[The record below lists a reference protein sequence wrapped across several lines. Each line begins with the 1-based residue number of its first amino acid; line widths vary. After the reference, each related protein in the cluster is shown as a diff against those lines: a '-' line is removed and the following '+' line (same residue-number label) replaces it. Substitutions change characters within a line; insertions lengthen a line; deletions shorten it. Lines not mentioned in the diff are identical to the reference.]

1 MKGGGAMRT
10 RSHLI
15 RPLLVLSIVALA
27 ASACGGDDP
36 GGEAA
41 EQAGSATLA
50 DEDAAGDGVEA
61 GPAEQTGGGEGDSG
75 DGELGFDFG
84 EVPVA
89 GPSVIKTAEVDVV
102 VGRGR
107 FDDAFGDATLIAG
120 RYGGFVTSSTE
131 SGSRA
136 KRGSLTLR
144 VPAERFEQ
152 ALADVRGLGD
162 VRSQTISGEDV
173 SADFVDLEA
182 RLTTWRSQEAVLLR
196 LMDRATTIEGTLR
209 VQRELQD
216 VQFRIEQIR
225 GQLRVLEDR
234 TALSTIVVG
243 MAERGAP
250 PVSRPAVPSRP
261 SLARAWREAV
271 DGFLG
276 VLYSV
281 VVFLGYA
288 VPILLVAVLAWL
300 GWRRLRPETGVPRAP
315 GGPAVPPEPA
325 A

>member
-1 MKGGGAMRT
+1 VEDASGGG
-10 RSHLI
+10 
-15 RPLLVLSIVALA
+15 
-27 ASACGGDDP
+27 
-36 GGEAA
+36 
-41 EQAGSATLA
+41 
-50 DEDAAGDGVEA
+50 
-61 GPAEQTGGGEGDSG
+61 
-75 DGELGFDFG
+75 LGFDFG

-89 GPSVIKTAEVDVV
+89 GPSVIKTAEVDVM
-102 VGRGR
+102 VGRGT

-136 KRGSLTLR
+136 NRGSLTLR
-144 VPAERFEQ
+144 VPAVRFEQ
-152 ALADVRGLGD
+152 ALADVRGLGE

-216 VQFRIEQIR
+216 VQYRIEQIR
-225 GQLRVLEDR
+225 GRLRVLEDR
-234 TALSTIVVG
+234 TALGTIVVG

-250 PVSRPAVPSRP
+250 PVAPPADPSRP
-261 SLARAWREAV
+261 SLSRAWREAV

-300 GWRRLRPETGVPRAP
+300 GWRRLRPETGVPHAP

>member
-1 MKGGGAMRT
+1 MRT
-10 RSHLI
+10 GSHRA
-15 RPLLVLSIVALA
+15 RPLLVLSIVALV
-27 ASACGGDDP
+27 ASACSGDDP
-36 GGEAA
+36 A
-41 EQAGSATLA
+41 EQPADATLA
-50 DEDAAGDGVEA
+50 DQDAAGDGGGARA
-61 GPAEQTGGGEGDSG
+61 GAPEPSEEGGPRA
-75 DGELGFDFG
+75 GELGFDFG

-102 VGRGR
+102 VGRGM

-131 SGSRA
+131 TGSRA

-152 ALADVRGLGD
+152 ALADVRGLGE

-216 VQFRIEQIR
+216 VQYRIEQIR
-225 GQLRVLEDR
+225 GRLRVLEDR

-250 PVSRPAVPSRP
+250 PVAPPADPSRP

-300 GWRRLRPETGVPRAP
+300 GWRRLRPETSVPRAP

>member
-1 MKGGGAMRT
+1 MRS

-15 RPLLVLSIVALA
+15 RPLLALSVVALV

-36 GGEAA
+36 A
-41 EQAGSATLA
+41 EQPAEATLA
-50 DEDAAGDGVEA
+50 DEDAAGDG
-61 GPAEQTGGGEGDSG
+61 GGARAAAPEPSEEVQPG
-75 DGELGFDFG
+75 DGGLGFDFG

-107 FDDAFGDATLIAG
+107 FEDAFGDATLIAG

-152 ALADVRGLGD
+152 ALADVRGLGE

-216 VQFRIEQIR
+216 VQYRIEQIR
-225 GQLRVLEDR
+225 GRLRVLEDR

-250 PVSRPAVPSRP
+250 PVAPPVDPSRP

-288 VPILLVAVLAWL
+288 VPVLLVAVLAWL
-300 GWRRLRPETGVPRAP
+300 GWRRLRPETGLPHAP

>member
-1 MKGGGAMRT
+1 MRT

-15 RPLLVLSIVALA
+15 RPLLVPSIATLV
-27 ASACGGDDP
+27 ASACVGDDP
-36 GGEAA
+36 AGESA
-41 EQAGSATLA
+41 ATLA
-50 DEDAAGDGVEA
+50 DEDAAGDGAEAA
-61 GPAEQTGGGEGDSG
+61 GPAEQTGGGEGGSG

-120 RYGGFVTSSTE
+120 RYGGFATSSTE

-152 ALADVRGLGD
+152 ALADIRGLGD

-196 LMDRATTIEGTLR
+196 LMERATTIEGTLR

-216 VQFRIEQIR
+216 VQYRIEQIR

-250 PVSRPAVPSRP
+250 PVAPPADPSRP

-271 DGFLG
+271 DAFLG

-300 GWRRLRPETGVPRAP
+300 GWRRLRPETGLPHAP
-315 GGPAVPPEPA
+315 GEPAVPPEPA

>member
-1 MKGGGAMRT
+1 MRT
-10 RSHLI
+10 RSHLT
-15 RPLLVLSIVALA
+15 RPLLVLSVVALV
-27 ASACGGDDP
+27 ASACGGDDSAD
-36 GGEAA
+36 GGDGAMSA
-41 EQAGSATLA
+41 EQGAGGAGEEAPAPAASPTVV
-50 DEDAAGDGVEA
+50 EDAS
-61 GPAEQTGGGEGDSG
+61 GGG
-75 DGELGFDFG
+75 LGFDFG
-84 EVPVA
+84 EVPVT
-89 GPSVIKTAEVDVV
+89 GPSVIKTAEVDVM
-102 VGRGR
+102 VGRGT

-144 VPAERFEQ
+144 VPAVRFEQ
-152 ALADVRGLGD
+152 ALADVRGLGE

-173 SADFVDLEA
+173 SANFVDLEA

-196 LMDRATTIEGTLR
+196 LMDRATTIDGTLM

-216 VQFRIEQIR
+216 VQYRIEQIR

-243 MAERGAP
+243 MVERGAP
-250 PVSRPAVPSRP
+250 PVAPPADPSRP

-300 GWRRLRPETGVPRAP
+300 GWRRLRPETGLPHATT
-315 GGPAVPPEPA
+315 GAEIPAEPA
-325 A
+325 T